1 MTDQTKIISITL
13 SGPFEAEDLAGL
25 VAWFR
30 AVDIKHPDRTYF
42 LVINDPDATLG
53 EAEQALRDA
62 MPPVPGRTTE
72 FLILKKNDN
81 DRARTGPTP
90 ARDPSN
96 PDGANDEAR

>member
-62 MPPVPGRTTE
+62 MPPVPGRQTE
-72 FLILKKNDN
+72 FLVLKKNDD
-81 DRARTGPTP
+81 DRTRTAPNAARNPP
-90 ARDPSN
+90 DADRPNEDAR
-96 PDGANDEAR
+96 